1 MTQSDQSIS
10 PGTDAAPD
18 NDNRPEAETGADAQ
32 PKADEVAQLR
42 DQLLRAMAETENVRR
57 RSQREIEDTA
67 KYAVSKFA
75 KDVLGV
81 ADNLRRALD
90 SVPKDAQETD
100 PALKALIDGVGMT
113 ERELLG
119 AMERHGIKAV
129 QPLGQKFDA
138 NKHQAMFEVES
149 PDKEPGTVVQVL
161 QPGYVI
167 GERLLR
173 PALVGVARRPAGG
186 AAPEHQIDT
195 KI

>member
-1 MTQSDQSIS
+1 MTQNDHSASSGADS
-10 PGTDAAPD
+10 APE
-18 NDNRPEAETGADAQ
+18 NDNRPEAEAGADAQ
-32 PKADEVAQLR
+32 PKVDEVAQLR

-81 ADNLRRALD
+81 ADNLRRALE
-90 SVPKDAQETD
+90 SVPKDAPETD

-138 NKHQAMFEVES
+138 NKHQAMFEAES
-149 PDKEPGTVVQVL
+149 PDKEPGTVIQVL

-173 PALVGVARRPAGG
+173 PALVGVAKRPAHW
-186 AAPEHQIDT
+186 AAPERQVDT

>member
-1 MTQSDQSIS
+1 MNQND
-10 PGTDAAPD
+10 PVAPSAPE
-18 NDNRPEAETGADAQ
+18 NDNRPETAPAPEAADKTPDELAQ
-32 PKADEVAQLR
+32 MR
-42 DQLLRAMAETENVRR
+42 DQLLRAMAETENLRR

-67 KYAVSKFA
+67 KYAIAKFA

-90 SVPKDAQETD
+90 AVPKDAADQD
-100 PALKALIDGVGMT
+100 PALKALVDGVGLT

-138 NKHQAMFEVES
+138 NRHQAMFEAEA
-149 PDKEPGTVVQVL
+149 PDKEPGTVIQVL

-167 GERLLR
+167 GDRLLR
-173 PALVGVARRPAGG
+173 PALVGVAKRPAGSP
-186 AAPEHQIDT
+186 AEAPRVDT

>member
-1 MTQSDQSIS
+1 MTQNDHSASS
-10 PGTDAAPD
+10 AADSAPE
-18 NDNRPEAETGADAQ
+18 NDNRPEGEAATEAQ
-32 PKADEVAQLR
+32 PQVDEAAQLR

-75 KDVLGV
+75 KDVLSV

-90 SVPKDAQETD
+90 SVPRDAHETD
-100 PALKALIDGVGMT
+100 PALKALIEGVGMT

-129 QPLGQKFDA
+129 EPLGQKFDA
-138 NKHQAMFEVES
+138 NRHQAMFEAES
-149 PDKEPGTVVQVL
+149 PDKEPGTVIQVL
-161 QPGYVI
+161 QPGYMI

-173 PALVGVARRPAGG
+173 PALVGVAKRPAGG
-186 AAPEHQIDT
+186 AAPDHQVDT

>member
-1 MTQSDQSIS
+1 MNQND
-10 PGTDAAPD
+10 PAAPQPPD
-18 NDNRPEAETGADAQ
+18 NDNRPDTAAAPEATADKAPDEAAQ
-32 PKADEVAQLR
+32 VR
-42 DQLLRAMAETENVRR
+42 DQLLRAMAETENLRR

-67 KYAVSKFA
+67 KYAIAKFA

-90 SVPKDAQETD
+90 AVPMDAAEGD
-100 PALKALIDGVGMT
+100 PALKALVDGVGLT

-138 NKHQAMFEVES
+138 NRHQAMFEAES
-149 PDKEPGTVVQVL
+149 PDKEPGTVIQVL

-167 GERLLR
+167 GDRLLR
-173 PALVGVARRPAGG
+173 PALVGVAKRSPGG
-186 AAPEHQIDT
+186 AEAPRVDT

>member
-1 MTQSDQSIS
+1 MTQNDQSAP
-10 PGTDAAPD
+10 PGAESASD
-18 NDNRPEAETGADAQ
+18 NDNRPDSGAAASPQ
-32 PKADEVAQLR
+32 PPVDEVAQLR
-42 DQLLRAMAETENVRR
+42 DQLLRALAETENVRR
-57 RSQREIEDTA
+57 RSQREVEDTA

-90 SVPKDAQETD
+90 SVPKDASETD

-119 AMERHGIKAV
+119 AMERHGIKTV

-138 NKHQAMFEVES
+138 NRHQAMFEAES
-149 PDKEPGTVVQVL
+149 PDKEPGTVIQVL

-173 PALVGVARRPAGG
+173 PALVGVAKRPASG
-186 AAPEHQIDT
+186 APERQIDT

>member
-1 MTQSDQSIS
+1 MTQNDQSAS
-10 PGTDAAPD
+10 PATDSVPE
-18 NDNRPEAETGADAQ
+18 NDNRPEDTAAAEAQ
-32 PKADEVAQLR
+32 PKVDEVAQLR

-57 RSQREIEDTA
+57 RSQREVEDTA

-75 KDVLGV
+75 KDVLSV

-90 SVPKDAQETD
+90 SVPKDAHEAD
-100 PALKALIDGVGMT
+100 PALKALIEGVGMT

-138 NKHQAMFEVES
+138 NKHQAMFEAES
-149 PDKEPGTVVQVL
+149 PDKEPGTVIQVL

-173 PALVGVARRPAGG
+173 PALVGVAKRPAGG
-186 AAPEHQIDT
+186 AAPDRQVDT

>member
-1 MTQSDQSIS
+1 MTQNDQSAS
-10 PGTDAAPD
+10 PGAESASD
-18 NDNRPEAETGADAQ
+18 NDNRPDSEAAAATQ
-32 PKADEVAQLR
+32 PPVDEVAQLR

-57 RSQREIEDTA
+57 RSQREVEDTA

-90 SVPKDAQETD
+90 SVPKDASETD
-100 PALKALIDGVGMT
+100 PALKALIEGVGMT

-119 AMERHGIKAV
+119 AMERHGIKTV

-138 NKHQAMFEVES
+138 NKHQAMFEAES
-149 PDKEPGTVVQVL
+149 PDKEPGTIIQVL

-167 GERLLR
+167 GESLLR
-173 PALVGVARRPAGG
+173 PALVGVAKRPASG
-186 AAPEHQIDT
+186 APERQVDT

>member
-1 MTQSDQSIS
+1 MNENDN
-10 PGTDAAPD
+10 AAPSTSPE
-18 NDNRPEAETGADAQ
+18 NDNQPEAAATPVADKAQ
-32 PKADEVAQLR
+32 EEVAQLR

-57 RSQREIEDTA
+57 RAQREIEDTA

-75 KDVLGV
+75 RDVLGV

-90 SVPKDAQETD
+90 AVPKDTAEGD
-100 PALKALIDGVGMT
+100 AALKALVDGVGLT

-119 AMERHGIKAV
+119 AMERHGIKPV

-138 NKHQAMFEVES
+138 NRHQAMFEAES
-149 PDKEPGTVVQVL
+149 HDKEPGTVIQVL

-167 GERLLR
+167 GDRLLR
-173 PALVGVARRPAGG
+173 PALVGVSKRPAGG
-186 AAPEHQIDT
+186 TAEAPRVDT